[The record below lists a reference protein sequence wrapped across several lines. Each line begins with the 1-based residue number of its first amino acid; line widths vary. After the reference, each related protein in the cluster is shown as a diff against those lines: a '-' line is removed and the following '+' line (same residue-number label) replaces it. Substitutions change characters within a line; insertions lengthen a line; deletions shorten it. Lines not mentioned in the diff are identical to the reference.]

1 MPRYVAKRTL
11 PAPVETVWEVLAEP
25 ARWAEWWPDLAAAEP
40 TVRRALAPGAL
51 WQIEGTNR
59 PNLYHRPLSGGS
71 LLILEVVPLRRVVF
85 QLSGDRI
92 DVELELDPTIGD
104 GETVA
109 KLAVDAPRF
118 AGVRRTMPS
127 DALAKLATLVRPA
140 DDQVQPYGVLP

>member
-1 MPRYVAKRTL
+1 LPQFVAKRTL

-25 ARWAEWWPDLAAAEP
+25 ARWADWWPDLAAAEP

-59 PNLYHRPLSGGS
+59 PSMFRHRLSGGS
-71 LLILEVVPLRRVVF
+71 LLILDVVPLQRLAF
-85 QLSGDRI
+85 QLPGDRVE
-92 DVELELDPTIGD
+92 VELELEAADGD

-118 AGVRRTMPS
+118 AGFRRTMPS
-127 DALAKLATLVRPA
+127 EALARLADLVRA
-140 DDQVQPYGVLP
+140 SG